1 LITHGFENA
10 HGKTCSV
17 AYAELGEL
25 LLKRAEEIE
34 REVHEGRGH
43 SGMSAVV
50 QVVAKKL

>member
-1 LITHGFENA
+1 M
-10 HGKTCSV
+10 